1 MSEDKK
7 AVAESKLSLSEEMH
21 LGFLQSMAKTNTEKI
36 TREILEGLSEDTS
49 DSDSY
54 DVDSGGED
62 SEDRP
67 WRPSHAVF
75 GKSSIK
81 QSHLVNMRGRYFR
94 DLSIVRADEGEKT
107 CPTPEEE
114 EVVIFRSFLKA
125 GLRFPLSSF
134 VVEVLKIFEICLH
147 QITPEAII
155 RMGLFFW
162 AMRSQG
168 LEPNAKSFYNI
179 HELLYGTKP
188 WGKEQ
193 YHNNFGCYSF
203 GARSGSSCPVP
214 TFRKRWPDDWMTEW
228 FYVKNDLKT
237 REDIKDIIMRPIWQ
251 RFGLRRPKVE
261 MDDAAEECQ
270 RAFGVVCSFIGTR
283 DLMQEHIAFRVW
295 PLADKWEMPKETVRE
310 PDEGGLVRLKY
321 TFKYGDKFVE
331 PDDDWLK
338 SIEAISDELLGS
350 YSKAED
356 TALSAA
362 FGGRKKKGLNRV
374 FDAVGFVYPDY
385 RYPTQ
390 GQKRKN
396 TASAKEVAS
405 AAPSEPAPERKKI
418 KVLTHRPRYIEP
430 ATVPE
435 YVGETSSATEAKEPI
450 PLLNVEEPII
460 MPEMKKIEEP
470 ETIEAWTYE
479 ILSPSAK
486 IEATKSQK
494 GPAVTPKRKRMV
506 NVLDV
511 LETIKSSSTTPKK
524 IVETSEVHIEAFDA
538 KASQHQSE
546 TEAGPSEP
554 TKVKSLEAEKTEIT
568 EQISAEETGTAAP
581 EASSEA
587 FDYILRHAS
596 GKKLTEKEKQEAQFY
611 AQKLKYPKRALIFN
625 GSGEEDFLYCLP
637 DSKEISVCREMSKSF
652 RFPIIEDGFSVLSK
666 NELADSLAYNSLKVQ
681 K

>member
-1 MSEDKK
+1 
-7 AVAESKLSLSEEMH
+7 
-21 LGFLQSMAKTNTEKI
+21 
-36 TREILEGLSEDTS
+36 
-49 DSDSY
+49 
-54 DVDSGGED
+54 
-62 SEDRP
+62 
-67 WRPSHAVF
+67 
-75 GKSSIK
+75 
-81 QSHLVNMRGRYFR
+81 
-94 DLSIVRADEGEKT
+94 
-107 CPTPEEE
+107 
-114 EVVIFRSFLKA
+114 
-125 GLRFPLSSF
+125 
-134 VVEVLKIFEICLH
+134 
-147 QITPEAII
+147 
-155 RMGLFFW
+155 
-162 AMRSQG
+162 
-168 LEPNAKSFYNI
+168 
-179 HELLYGTKP
+179 
-188 WGKEQ
+188 
-193 YHNNFGCYSF
+193 
-203 GARSGSSCPVP
+203 
-214 TFRKRWPDDWMTEW
+214 MTEW

-261 MDDAAEECQ
+261 MDEAAEECQ

-283 DLMQEHIAFRVW
+283 DLIQEHIAFRVW
-295 PLADKWEMPKETVRE
+295 PLAEKWEMPKETVRE

-321 TFKYGDKFVE
+321 TFKYADKFVE

-362 FGGRKKKGLNRV
+362 FGGRKKKRLNRV
-374 FDAVGFVYPDY
+374 FDVIGFVYPDY
-385 RYPTQ
+385 RYPTR

-430 ATVPE
+430 AIVPE
-435 YVGETSSATEAKEPI
+435 YVGETSSATEAKEPN
-450 PLLNVEEPII
+450 PLPNVEEPII

-470 ETIEAWTYE
+470 ETIETRTYE

-486 IEATKSQK
+486 IEAAKSQK

-538 KASQHQSE
+538 EASKHQSE
-546 TEAGPSEP
+546 TEAGPLEP
-554 TKVKSLEAEKTEIT
+554 TKVKSLEAEETEIA
-568 EQISAEETGTAAP
+568 EQILAEKTGTAAP

-587 FDYILRHAS
+587 FDYILCHAL
-596 GKKLTEKEKQEAQFY
+596 GKKLTEKEKQVAQFY
-611 AQKLKYPKRALIFN
+611 AQKLKYPKGALIFN

-637 DSKEISVCREMSKSF
+637 DSKEISVCQEMSKSF
-652 RFPIIEDGFSVLSK
+652 GFPTLENGLSVLSK
-666 NELADSLAYNSLKVQ
+666 DELADSLAYNSLKV
-681 K
+681 